1 MQELKLS
8 MLGSDTPII
17 FYSQRRKIEKVKTDV
32 LRFRALCNFF
42 FFLHFLQRLCLS
54 IEFFCFGISAI
65 KMTCI
70 EKILLVFVLVQVA
83 CIRAKHT
90 FREDEFAL
98 VDGT

>member
-1 MQELKLS
+1 MQDLKLS
-8 MLGSDTPII
+8 MLRSDTPII
-17 FYSQRRKIEKVKTDV
+17 FYSQRRRRREKVKTDV
-32 LRFRALCNFF
+32 LRFRAICNF

-54 IEFFCFGISAI
+54 IELFCFGISAI
-65 KMTCI
+65 NMTCI

-83 CIRAKHT
+83 CVLAKHT

>member
-17 FYSQRRKIEKVKTDV
+17 FYSQRRRRREKVKTDV

-42 FFLHFLQRLCLS
+42 FLHFLQRLYLS
-54 IEFFCFGISAI
+54 IELFCFGISAI

>member
-1 MQELKLS
+1 MQDLKLS
-8 MLGSDTPII
+8 MLRSDTPII
-17 FYSQRRKIEKVKTDV
+17 FYSQRRRRREKVKTDV

-42 FFLHFLQRLCLS
+42 FLHFLQRLCLS
-54 IEFFCFGISAI
+54 IELFCFGISAI
-65 KMTCI
+65 NMTCI

-83 CIRAKHT
+83 CVLAKHT